1 VIVGFNVRPERAASA
16 LAEQEKVDIRL
27 HTIIYNL
34 TDEMK
39 RAMTGLLEPV
49 FREVYKGKAE
59 VKETFRITKVGNV
72 AGCIVLDGTITSKS
86 EVRLLRDNA
95 VVYTGKI
102 GSLHRFK
109 DEVSEVK
116 AGQECGIT
124 LENYADVKQSDIIEA
139 YLTERVAQEGF

>member
-1 VIVGFNVRPERAASA
+1 
-16 LAEQEKVDIRL
+16 
-27 HTIIYNL
+27 
-34 TDEMK
+34 
-39 RAMTGLLEPV
+39 
-49 FREVYKGKAE
+49 
-59 VKETFRITKVGNV
+59 
-72 AGCIVLDGTITSKS
+72 VLDGTITSKS